1 MPNRSSKKKLDFNEL
16 AKSIMDKATME
27 EVLTNAAKEGKN
39 PAAVLLGRMG
49 GLKGGNARAISLSAE
64 RKTEIAKKAAR
75 TRWQK
80 KPKITE

>member
-1 MPNRSSKKKLDFNEL
+1 MQDRSRKKKLDFNEL

-49 GLKGGNARAISLSAE
+49 GLKGGKARSLKLSAE
-64 RKTEIAKKAAR
+64 KRSEIAQKAANV
-75 TRWQK
+75 RWK
-80 KPKITE
+80 KGG